1 MAAVSTELPEDPIR
15 GQARKRE
22 QGCVQS
28 NTETMN
34 IKSKDLTLWG
44 HRGGNPSRSRGTAA
58 WLSIAL
64 VVLLASPGHASE
76 WRSVLDTSDGIQIF
90 KKEATASGLIEFRGV
105 GFVEAPLPVV
115 ATVIFDTDRR
125 LQWIKGLAESRII
138 RWEGKDN
145 FIEYD
150 HIDMPTFF
158 TDRDFV
164 SKVRIRSDQATRE
177 VVFQFRTVDDP
188 FAPNTGYLRGEVIN
202 MTFALR
208 SVDHDTRTR
217 VDAEFLCD
225 PKGWIPAWLVNFF
238 LKDWPKTTFRNLRK
252 EVLKSGVTVDPR
264 FSELLEPAGQ

>member
-1 MAAVSTELPEDPIR
+1 MKSHECNIR
-15 GQARKRE
+15 RP
-22 QGCVQS
+22 
-28 NTETMN
+28 
-34 IKSKDLTLWG
+34 
-44 HRGGNPSRSRGTAA
+44 RGPAA

-64 VVLLASPGHASE
+64 VMLLASPGHASE
-76 WRSVLDTSDGIQIF
+76 WRTVLDTSDGIQIF
-90 KKEATASGLIEFRGV
+90 KKEATDSGLIEFRGLGV
-105 GFVEAPLPVV
+105 VEAPLPVV

-125 LQWIKGLAESRII
+125 LQWIKGLVESKII
-138 RWEGKDN
+138 RWEGRDH

-164 SKVRIRSDQATRE
+164 SKVRIRSDQFRRE
-177 VVFQFRTVDDP
+177 VVFQFHPADDP
-188 FAPNTGYLRGEVIN
+188 SAPRTDYLRGEVIT

-252 EVLKSGVTVDPR
+252 EVLQSGITVDPR
-264 FSELLEPAGQ
+264 FSELLGPESQ

>member
-1 MAAVSTELPEDPIR
+1 LP
-15 GQARKRE
+15 
-22 QGCVQS
+22 
-28 NTETMN
+28 
-34 IKSKDLTLWG
+34 
-44 HRGGNPSRSRGTAA
+44 
-58 WLSIAL
+58 IAL
-64 VVLLASPGHASE
+64 LMLLASPGHASE
-76 WRSVLDTSDGIQIF
+76 WRTVLDTSDGIQIF
-90 KKEATASGLIEFRGV
+90 KKEATDSGLIEFRGV
-105 GFVEAPLPVV
+105 GVVEAPLPVV

-125 LQWIKGLAESRII
+125 LQWIKGLVESKIL
-138 RWEGKDN
+138 RWEGRDH

-164 SKVRIRSDQATRE
+164 SKVRIRSDQSRRE
-177 VVFQFRTVDDP
+177 VVFQFHPADDP
-188 FAPNTGYLRGEVIN
+188 SAPRTDYLRGEVSN

-252 EVLKSGVTVDPR
+252 EVLQSGITVDPR
-264 FSELLEPAGQ
+264 FSELLGPESQ

>member
-1 MAAVSTELPEDPIR
+1 MARPHDARARPGTIMQRHDSDP
-15 GQARKRE
+15 
-22 QGCVQS
+22 CH
-28 NTETMN
+28 
-34 IKSKDLTLWG
+34 
-44 HRGGNPSRSRGTAA
+44 HRGRVA
-58 WLSIAL
+58 WLLIAL
-64 VVLLASPGHASE
+64 IVLLANPGQASE

-90 KKEATASGLIEFRGV
+90 NKEATDSGLIEFRGV
-105 GFVEAPLPVV
+105 GVVEAPLPVV
-115 ATVIFDTDRR
+115 ATVIFDTERR
-125 LQWIKGLAESRII
+125 VQWIKGLKESRIV
-138 RWEGKDN
+138 RWEGHDS

-164 SKVRIRSDQATRE
+164 SKVRMRSDQAKRE
-177 VVFQFRTVDDP
+177 VVFQFHPADDP
-188 FAPNTGYLRGEVIN
+188 SAPPTDYLRGEVIN

-252 EVLKSGVTVDPR
+252 EVLRSGITVDHR
-264 FSELLEPAGQ
+264 FSELLEPESY

>member
-1 MAAVSTELPEDPIR
+1 MKSHECNIRRPRGPAVWLP
-15 GQARKRE
+15 
-22 QGCVQS
+22 
-28 NTETMN
+28 
-34 IKSKDLTLWG
+34 
-44 HRGGNPSRSRGTAA
+44 
-58 WLSIAL
+58 IAL
-64 VVLLASPGHASE
+64 VMLLASPGHASE
-76 WRSVLDTSDGIQIF
+76 WRTVLDTSDGIQIF
-90 KKEATASGLIEFRGV
+90 KKEATDSGLIEFRGLGV
-105 GFVEAPLPVV
+105 VEAPLPVV

-125 LQWIKGLAESRII
+125 LQWIKGLVESKII
-138 RWEGKDN
+138 RWEGRDH

-164 SKVRIRSDQATRE
+164 SKVRIRSDQFRRE
-177 VVFQFRTVDDP
+177 VVFQFHPADDP
-188 FAPNTGYLRGEVIN
+188 SAPRTGYLRGEVIN

-252 EVLKSGVTVDPR
+252 EVLQSGITVDPR
-264 FSELLEPAGQ
+264 FSELLGPESP